1 MHKNRV
7 AFLVHPVF
15 CMIENGKMQKCEGF
29 PLTQGDGFVMIII
42 LLIPK
47 SARLS
52 GFCTAGLQE
61 VYDGI
66 EKIGAK
72 NGA

>member
-7 AFLVHPVF
+7 VFFAHPVF
-15 CMIENGKMQKCEGF
+15 CMIENRKMQKCEGF
-29 PLTQGDGFVMIII
+29 PLTQGDGFVKIIL

-52 GFCTAGLQE
+52 EVCTAGLQE

-66 EKIGAK
+66 ERIGAK